1 MHNLR
6 SFLAEPHYRRCLF
19 LGFCFPTLLSMMVPH
34 PRSPCPHSS
43 QLAEG
48 RGRRTLLLTCHWPDL
63 VIWPHSAVRMAG
75 KCSLFWG
82 GAAMCLSSILENE
95 EDSVEREVAA
105 CHSHLSHEDHSLIY
119 FPPAGGSWHIS
130 SATSC
135 SFFFFFNF
143 TFRGGKGLQ
152 CIQRGVRLAETQG
165 ATCHGLFRE
174 TAHYNLSN

>member
-1 MHNLR
+1 MPVSWILFPHFVVHDGAPSSVTMSPFQPAGRRKGKEDTSAYVPLAR
-6 SFLAEPHYRRCLF
+6 LGHMAALSCKDGWEVQSFL
-19 LGFCFPTLLSMMVPH
+19 
-34 PRSPCPHSS
+34 
-43 QLAEG
+43 
-48 RGRRTLLLTCHWPDL
+48 
-63 VIWPHSAVRMAG
+63 
-75 KCSLFWG
+75 G

-95 EDSVEREVAA
+95 EDSVEREVAV

-119 FPPAGGSWHIS
+119 FPPVGGSWHIS

-152 CIQRGVRLAETQG
+152 RIQRGVRLAETPG